1 MGQKTFE
8 AMDEAISQILAEGYS
23 EAKRIL
29 TEKREAVERVTY
41 SLLERETLTREEF
54 AVLM

>member
-8 AMDEAISQILAEGYS
+8 AMDEAISQILAEGYN

-29 TEKREAVERVTY
+29 TEKREAVERLTQ
-41 SLLERETLTREEF
+41 SLLERETLSREEF